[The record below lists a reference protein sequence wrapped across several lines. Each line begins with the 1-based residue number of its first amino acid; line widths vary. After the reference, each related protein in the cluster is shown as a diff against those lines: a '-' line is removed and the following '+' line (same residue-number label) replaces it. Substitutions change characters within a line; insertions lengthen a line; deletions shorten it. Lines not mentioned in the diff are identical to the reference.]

1 MESIPELDT
10 EIELDKEI
18 YPASSASTLTARLMI
33 RNSTADPVTLT
44 FPTGQVYDLEI
55 HDDEGN
61 VVYGW
66 SRDKTFTQMVTTLQI
81 QYEKD
86 YAITAPLAHLKPG
99 RYVAQAWLAVEG
111 PPRAY
116 SGSARFEIK

>member
-10 EIELDKEI
+10 EIELDHET
-18 YPASSASTLTARLMI
+18 YPPSSASQLTARLMI

-44 FPTGQVYDLEI
+44 FPTGQMYDLEI
-55 HDDEGN
+55 HDDEGK
-61 VVYGW
+61 VVYQW
-66 SRDKTFTQMVTTLQI
+66 SRDKAFPQMVTTMQI

-86 YAITAPLAHLKPG
+86 YAISAPLANLKPG
-99 RYVAQAWLAVEG
+99 RYVVQAWLTVEG